1 MTQFRPT
8 LDVRDEVEN
17 VKFKL
22 RSACNHLKKQYLSTE
37 THENY
42 YQVTDQCLMK
52 EK

>member
-22 RSACNHLKKQYLSTE
+22 RSACNHLKKQFFIHRDS
-37 THENY
+37 
-42 YQVTDQCLMK
+42 
-52 EK
+52 EKITTK